1 VLKGGET
8 MASRA
13 SSADLSSA
21 RILVATIGA
30 LLAAACS
37 ATGAGSGVG
46 TGGGA
51 GTGGSAGAGAA
62 SGTAGWT
69 VPDAAGGTG
78 AAAPVGGA
86 GGTGGTL
93 GGGGS
98 SDAGPGGVAGTNGAS
113 ATGGTGG
120 ATNTLRL
127 SIGPI
132 DIAPG
137 QETTLCIDMRMPT
150 TEPFE
155 LVKIASELSEGGH
168 HLIVY
173 ASPAQAEARTPY
185 PCSASLDIIDPQML
199 PLFIAQQ
206 RHTTVSFPEGVA
218 YKLPAARMLRFEM
231 HFFNAKQNPV
241 QASGTVD
248 FTGADPARIV
258 HHSNFMFWGPTQL
271 FILPR
276 SNASVTQFYRFNKT
290 TPPNVFGLTT
300 HTHSRGV
307 RTTVQMGPDGAGRQ
321 IYENTNWEEPKLALF
336 TPPLLAGSPNDGLR
350 ITCEYQNNT
359 DNTLTF
365 GESALLNEMCFLW
378 AYYYPDQG
386 HDTRVILP

>member
-1 VLKGGET
+1 MAMCVKTADSLPAKILTAGIAAVL
-8 MASRA
+8 
-13 SSADLSSA
+13 
-21 RILVATIGA
+21 
-30 LLAAACS
+30 AACS
-37 ATGAGSGVG
+37 ANGGPGVGTAAGGSGSSAGSGS
-46 TGGGA
+46 
-51 GTGGSAGAGAA
+51 GGS

-69 VPDAAGGTG
+69 VPDAAAGTG
-78 AAAPVGGA
+78 AGATGGA
-86 GGTGGTL
+86 GGTAGMTGSGGT
-93 GGGGS
+93 GSAGSGGS
-98 SDAGPGGVAGTNGAS
+98 GGEG

-127 SIGPI
+127 SMGPI
-132 DIAPG
+132 EIPAG

-155 LVKIASELSEGGH
+155 LVKITSDLTEGGH

-206 RHTTVSFPEGVA
+206 RHTTVEFPKGVA
-218 YKLPAARMLRFEM
+218 YKLPAARMMRFEM
-231 HFFNAKQNPV
+231 HFFNAQSHPIK
-241 QASGTVD
+241 ASGTVD
-248 FTGADPARIV
+248 FTGVDPANV
-258 HHSNFMFWGPTQL
+258 VNHSNFMFWGPTQL

-276 SNASVTQFYRFNKT
+276 STASVTQFYRFNKT
-290 TPPNVFGLTT
+290 PPPNVFGLTT

-307 RTTVQMGPDGAGRQ
+307 RTTVQMGPDGAGQQ
-321 IYENTNWEEPKLALF
+321 IYENTNWEEPKLAMF
-336 TPPLLAGSPNDGLR
+336 APPLVAASPNDGLR
-350 ITCEYQNNT
+350 ITCEYKNDT

-365 GESALLNEMCFLW
+365 GESAQLNEMCFMW

-386 HDTRVILP
+386 PDIRVILP

>member
-1 VLKGGET
+1 MESH
-8 MASRA
+8 AN
-13 SSADLSSA
+13 SSDSSPA
-21 RILVATIGA
+21 KILIAAIAA
-30 LLAAACS
+30 LLAACS
-37 ATGAGSGVG
+37 ATGSGSG
-46 TGGGA
+46 
-51 GTGGSAGAGAA
+51 AGAGAA
-62 SGTAGWT
+62 GAGGQSGASAGSGSGAVSGGVGWT

-78 AAAPVGGA
+78 AGATGGA
-86 GGTGGTL
+86 GGTAGSLGGAGSGSGGSGGT
-93 GGGGS
+93 S
-98 SDAGPGGVAGTNGAS
+98 GPP
-113 ATGGTGG
+113 ATGGSGG
-120 ATNTLRL
+120 ATNSLRL

-132 DIAPG
+132 AIAPG
-137 QETTLCIDMRMPT
+137 QETTLCIDVRMPT

-155 LVKIASELSEGGH
+155 LVKIASELTEGGH

-206 RHTTVSFPEGVA
+206 RHTTVAFPEGVA

-231 HFFNAKQNPV
+231 HFFNAQAHPI

-248 FTGADPARIV
+248 FTATDPASVV

-276 SNASVTQFYRFNKT
+276 STASVTQFYRFNKT
-290 TPPNVFGLTT
+290 TPPNLFGLTT

-336 TPPLLAGSPNDGLR
+336 TPPLLAASPNDGLR
-350 ITCEYQNNT
+350 ITCEYKNDT
-359 DNTLTF
+359 ENTLTF

>member
-1 VLKGGET
+1 MT
-8 MASRA
+8 TRA
-13 SSADLSSA
+13 ISADLSTA
-21 RILVATIGA
+21 KILVAGVAA
-30 LLAAACS
+30 LLAACS
-37 ATGAGSGVG
+37 ATGAGPGVG
-46 TGGGA
+46 TGGG
-51 GTGGSAGAGAA
+51 GGKAGAA
-62 SGTAGWT
+62 AGSGSGATSGSAGWT

-78 AAAPVGGA
+78 GAAPAGGA
-86 GGTGGTL
+86 AGTGGTGG
-93 GGGGS
+93 S
-98 SDAGPGGVAGTNGAS
+98 SGTNNAG
-113 ATGGTGG
+113 TGGTGGMAGTGGAGG

-155 LVKIASELSEGGH
+155 LVKIASELTEGGH

-185 PCSASLDIIDPQML
+185 PCSASLDIIDPNML

-206 RHTTVSFPEGVA
+206 RHTTVTFPEGVA
-218 YKLPAARMLRFEM
+218 YKLPTARMLRFEM
-231 HFFNAKQNPV
+231 HFFNAQQHPV
-241 QASGTVD
+241 KASGTVD
-248 FTGADPARIV
+248 FTGADPASIV

-276 SNASVTQFYRFNKT
+276 TTASVTQFYRFNKA
-290 TPPNVFGLTT
+290 TPPNIFGLTT
-300 HTHSRGV
+300 HTHARGV

-336 TPPLLAGSPNDGLR
+336 TPPLLAASPNDGLR
-350 ITCEYQNNT
+350 ITCEYKNDT